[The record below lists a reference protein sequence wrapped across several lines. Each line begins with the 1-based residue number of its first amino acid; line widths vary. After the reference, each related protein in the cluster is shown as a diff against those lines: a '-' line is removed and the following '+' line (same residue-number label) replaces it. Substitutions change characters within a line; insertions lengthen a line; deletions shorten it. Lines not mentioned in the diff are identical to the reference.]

1 MLHELV
7 FHNFLVKE
15 CFPNAIKL
23 QTTCLN
29 LSENGLDKVDP
40 ELFESL
46 KTVSELDIRPQDHIK
61 DSFVL
66 LDPILKP
73 PEPPPRVLNI
83 LPSCHFPLSS
93 EIFISVSIVK
103 TQLLLL
109 FKSQIQAS
117 KSGRQGLIRRP
128 VLVLK
133 GPVHGF
139 SIAYYLIL
147 ALLAAHT

>member
-23 QTTCLN
+23 QTASLN
-29 LSENGLDKVDP
+29 LSEDRLDKVDP
-40 ELFESL
+40 KLFESL
-46 KTVSELDIRPQDHIK
+46 KTVSKLNIGSQDHIK

-66 LDPILKP
+66 FDPILKP

-93 EIFISVSIVK
+93 EIFISISIVE

-109 FKSQIQAS
+109 FKSQIQAPE
-117 KSGRQGLIRRP
+117 SGRQGLIRRAI
-128 VLVLK
+128 LVLK

-147 ALLAAHT
+147 TLLAAHT